1 MSYINKAHG
10 LNIYYAYLSD
20 CNLFEADMEDL
31 ELDSQLINKYNIA
44 GPRYTSYPTAM
55 QFNNNFSTQDYLSQV
70 AQSNDSNKNLSLY
83 FHLPF
88 CDTICYYC
96 ACNKVVT
103 KDRNKATPY
112 LDALHKEIAMQGR
125 LFDKS
130 RIVNQLHWGGGT
142 PTFIS
147 HQQMIDLMAITRK
160 HFNLHTDDSGEY
172 SIEIDPRE
180 VSPESIQLLRDIGF
194 NRMSLGVQDF
204 DPTVQKAVNRIQ
216 SEEQTLSAIDSARA
230 CGFKSISTDLIY
242 GLPLQTPKSFAI
254 TLKRI
259 IEISPDR
266 ISLFNYA
273 HMPELFKPQRRI
285 NSEDM
290 PPAKIKLQ
298 ILKQSI
304 KQLSLAGYIYIG
316 MDHFAKPND
325 ELSIAQRQGKLYRNF
340 QGYATHADCDL
351 VGMGIT
357 SIGSIHRCF
366 SQNVKTLD
374 EYQSLVNNN
383 QLPILRGT
391 IVDDDDL
398 LRRDVIMQL
407 ICHFKLDFK
416 AIEKKFNIHFNGYF
430 SSELQQLL
438 EMQTDGLVNLD
449 NQTINVTQQ
458 GRLLIRNICMIF
470 DRYIK
475 SGQTQ
480 KKYSKAI

>member
-1 MSYINKAHG
+1 M
-10 LNIYYAYLSD
+10 D
-20 CNLFEADMEDL
+20 DL
-31 ELDSQLINKYNIA
+31 ELDSQLIKKYDIA

-55 QFNNNFSTQDYLSQV
+55 QFNNDFSTLDYHSQI
-70 AQSNDSNKNLSLY
+70 AQSNDTSRNLSLY

-103 KDRNKATPY
+103 KDRNKAAPY
-112 LDALHKEIAMQGR
+112 LNALHKEIAMQGQ

-147 HQQMIDLMAITRK
+147 HQQMIDLMVTTRK
-160 HFNLHTDDSGEY
+160 HFNLHNDDSGEY

-180 VSPESIQLLRDIGF
+180 VSSESIWLLRDIGF

-204 DPTVQKAVNRIQ
+204 DPVVQKAVNRIQ
-216 SEEQTLSAIDSARA
+216 SEEQTLSAIKSARA

-242 GLPLQTPKSFAI
+242 GLPFQTPESFAI
-254 TLKRI
+254 TLNRI

-285 NSEDM
+285 NTQDM
-290 PPAKIKLQ
+290 PPAEIKLH

-304 KQLSLAGYIYIG
+304 QQLSQAGYVYIG

-325 ELSIAQRQGKLYRNF
+325 ELSIAQQQGKLYRNF

-351 VGMGIT
+351 IGMGIT

-374 EYQSLVNNN
+374 EYQSLINNA
-383 QLPILRGT
+383 QFPILRGF

-407 ICHFKLDFK
+407 ICHFKLNFNM
-416 AIEKKFNIHFNGYF
+416 IENKFNICFHDYF
-430 SSELQQLL
+430 ASELQRLL
-438 EMQTDGLVNLD
+438 EIQADDLVSLD
-449 NQTINVTQQ
+449 NQSINVTAK

-470 DRYIK
+470 DRHIDPN
-475 SGQTQ
+475 QIL